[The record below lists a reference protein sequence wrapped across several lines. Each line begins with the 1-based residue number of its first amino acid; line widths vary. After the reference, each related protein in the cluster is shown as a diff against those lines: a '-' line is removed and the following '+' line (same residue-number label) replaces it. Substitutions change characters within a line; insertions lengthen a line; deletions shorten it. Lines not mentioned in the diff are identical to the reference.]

1 MKILKLYLISIFAL
15 ILASCKDDPV
25 INKTGKI
32 NFEISYNI
40 DGDTLKR
47 DTIIYTNSSGNKYSV
62 NHFEYY
68 LSGFTFYKN
77 DGSSYKS
84 DDVFYINIKKPLSN
98 KLNIENIPTGDYKS
112 LTYYIGLDSFKNK
125 TNSLPN
131 TLENINM
138 AWPDAMGGGYH
149 FIKLEGY
156 FLDKTGTKQDGYA
169 MHLGT
174 NSNLIKI
181 ELNHSFQITS
191 STINKKL
198 IANINEWFKN
208 PANYDFDIDGNYSMG
223 VKGAMSKLAK
233 NGTDLFKIE

>member
-1 MKILKLYLISIFAL
+1 MNYIKFSFYSFILFIAG
-15 ILASCKDDPV
+15 SCKDDPA
-25 INKTGKI
+25 KI
-32 NFEISYNI
+32 DKGNVSFKISYSI
-40 DGDTLKR
+40 DTDTLQI
-47 DTIIYTNSSGNKYSV
+47 DTIKYLNAAGNKYSV
-62 NHFEYY
+62 NHFEYF
-68 LSGFTFYKN
+68 LSGFTFYKDDN
-77 DGSSYKS
+77 TTYTS
-84 DDVFYINIKKPLSN
+84 DEVFYVNIKKPLTNVLS
-98 KLNIENIPTGDYKS
+98 IQNIPFGDYKS
-112 LTYYIGLDSFKNK
+112 ISFNIGLDSFKNK

-131 TLENINM
+131 TIENINM

-174 NSNLIKI
+174 NPNLIKI
-181 ELNHSFQITS
+181 ELNHSFKITN

-223 VKGAMSKLAK
+223 VKGAMSKLAQ
-233 NGTDLFKIE
+233 NGKDLFKIE

>member
-15 ILASCKDDPV
+15 ILAKCKDDPV

-131 TLENINM
+131 TIENINM

-223 VKGAMSKLAK
+223 VKGAMSKLAQ
-233 NGTDLFKIE
+233 NGKDLFKIE